1 MHVLKIKKNLYGG
14 KNAGKIWFDHLKS
27 VLENIGFTQS
37 QADSCVFY
45 RKGVIFVFYVDNGLI
60 SARNSKDIDKFIKDL
75 RNVKKAKKRLTLDN
89 QGEIK
94 DYLGINIERTAN
106 RKIKL
111 TQPQIIKD
119 ILQELGI
126 NKKMDSKT
134 SCGLNNQDTSS
145 IY

>member
-27 VLENIGFTQS
+27 MLENIGFTQS

-75 RNVKKAKKRLTLDN
+75 RNVKKAKKRLTLDD
-89 QGEIK
+89 QVGIK
-94 DYLGINIERTAN
+94 DYLGIKIERTTN
-106 RKIKL
+106 I
-111 TQPQIIKD
+111 
-119 ILQELGI
+119 E
-126 NKKMDSKT
+126 
-134 SCGLNNQDTSS
+134 SS
-145 IY
+145 